1 MISLEYFQKLD
12 IRVGEVKEAAAVAG
26 SKNLFLLKVSLG
38 KEERQIVSGLA
49 GFYQPEELLGKQVI
63 LLANLEPRIIFGL
76 ESQGMLLAVDSGA
89 EVALLTPDRKVT
101 PGSPVK

>member
-12 IRVGEVKEAAAVAG
+12 IRVGEVKEAAAVPG
-26 SKNLFLLKVSLG
+26 SKNLFLLKVDLG

-49 GFYQPEELLGKQVI
+49 GFYRPEELLGKQVI

-76 ESQGMLLAVDSGA
+76 ESQGMLLVVDSGEEWPCLPLIA
-89 EVALLTPDRKVT
+89 GNPKQS
-101 PGSPVK
+101 GN